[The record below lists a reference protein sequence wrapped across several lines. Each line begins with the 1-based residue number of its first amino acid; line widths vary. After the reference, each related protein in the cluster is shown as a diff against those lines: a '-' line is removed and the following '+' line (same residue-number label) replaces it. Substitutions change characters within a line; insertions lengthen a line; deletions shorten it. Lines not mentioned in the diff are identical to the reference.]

1 MDTTTAP
8 AIETSPQSNLE
19 VISPVTS
26 TDSGADMD
34 WASRLDSAMD
44 QINKDTGATKYG
56 KPDDAKTASDMK
68 VEKAKS
74 EKVVKEKATKVSV
87 KKAPEVAISKEAEA
101 PDKEEDKGEEES
113 KSENSSGD
121 LKEETPRGLTEKAAV
136 KWGELRA
143 EAAKAKEYAK
153 EVETLKAE
161 LEKAKT
167 TPVDS
172 EEVEKL
178 RKINSEYEQ
187 ELSIARVEAT
197 QEYKSNVVDPM
208 VNVVGYLNGLA
219 SKYELSSKE
228 MLTAFAEADPSRQS
242 DMIAD
247 IAASMN
253 ERDRLRFYASADDY
267 AEIIRR
273 RDMYQSNSR
282 DRMAQIEQQ
291 RQAELSKQQAEAEKS
306 LTESKQAYEKATSK
320 VFEDLKKTVPVLSDE
335 EVAADV
341 QRLAKGDYS
350 SADPELKAYLA
361 HSGALLPHIL
371 KALREAKS
379 ELDAANKKIVGYR
392 NGSPKAGG
400 GSSESTRNV
409 PDDVGFLEALDQQL
423 G

>member
-167 TPVDS
+167 TPVDNS
-172 EEVEKL
+172 ELERLKQ
-178 RKINSEYEQ
+178 INSEYEK
-187 ELSIARVEAT
+187 ELAVARVEAT
-197 QEYKSNVVDPM
+197 QEYKSNVYEPM
-208 VNVVGYLNGLA
+208 VGVVGFLNTLA
-219 SKYELSSKE
+219 QRYELDSKD
-228 MLTAFAEADPSRQS
+228 MLNAFSEADPAKQS
-242 DMIAD
+242 DTIAE

-253 ERDRLRFYASADDY
+253 ERDRLRFYAASDDY
-267 AEIIRR
+267 NEIIRR
-273 RDMYQSNSR
+273 RDYYQNSSR
-282 DRMAQIEQQ
+282 ERMTQIEQQ
-291 RQAELSKQQAEAEKS
+291 RQNEIARQQQESEKS
-306 LTESKQAYEKATSK
+306 VTEAKAAYEKATSK
-320 VFEDLKKTVPVLSDE
+320 VFEDLKKTIPVLSDE
-335 EVAADV
+335 EVSADV

-350 SADPELKAYLA
+350 NANPELKAYLA

-392 NGSPKAGG
+392 NGSPKAGR

>member
-1 MDTTTAP
+1 MDPTLAP
-8 AIETSPQSNLE
+8 AIETSPQANLE
-19 VISPVTS
+19 IAPPITS
-26 TDSGADMD
+26 ADSGGDMD
-34 WASRLDSAMD
+34 WASRLDAAMD
-44 QINKDTGATKYG
+44 SINKETGATKHG
-56 KPDDAKTASDMK
+56 KAEEPKKSS
-68 VEKAKS
+68 EKPKS
-74 EKVVKEKATKVSV
+74 EKVLKEKTPKVSS
-87 KKAPEVAISKEAEA
+87 KKAPEAVISAETET
-101 PDKEEDKGEEES
+101 PDKEEDKGEEEL
-113 KSENSSGD
+113 KSEDPSGD
-121 LKEETPRGLTEKAAV
+121 LKGETPRGLTEKAAV

-172 EEVEKL
+172 AEIEKL
-178 RKINSEYEQ
+178 RQINAEYEQ
-187 ELSIARVEAT
+187 ELAVARVEAT

-208 VNVVGYLNGLA
+208 VNVVGYLNNLA
-219 SKYELSSKE
+219 TKYELSSKE
-228 MLTAFAEADPSRQS
+228 MLSAFAESDSAKQS
-242 DMIAD
+242 DLIAD

-273 RDMYQSNSR
+273 RDMYQSNSK

-291 RQAELSKQQAEAEKS
+291 RQAELSQQQAESEKS
-306 LTESKQAYEKATSK
+306 LAEAKQAYEKATSK
-320 VFEDLKKTVPVLSDE
+320 VFEDLKKSVPVLSDE
-335 EVAADV
+335 EIAADV

-371 KALREAKS
+371 KALKEAKS

-400 GSSESTRNV
+400 GSSESSRNV